1 MARST
6 IEAEAACRA
15 ELAVLDRVEHGRR
28 RGSVDIG
35 LLEEAELLFLRQYP
49 AARSIESVQRH
60 GTRAHQRGQVPVAPV
75 RGELHVEAGQQ
86 GETGGVHFVSGAV
99 VEVLQA
105 ADPEVVGDRDAG
117 EAQFVTE
124 QLGQELGRSVKGQ
137 AVDLVVRRHDR
148 SDAGLVDHGGN
159 GRQ

>member
-15 ELAVLDRVEHGRR
+15 SARSSMRVEHGRR

-35 LLEEAELLFLRQYP
+35 LLEEAEVLLLRQYP

-75 RGELHVEAGQQ
+75 GGELHVEPGQQ
-86 GETGGVHFVSGAV
+86 GETGGVRFV
-99 VEVLQA
+99 L
-105 ADPEVVGDRDAG
+105 
-117 EAQFVTE
+117 AQWWKSSRLPTP
-124 QLGQELGRSVKGQ
+124 K
-137 AVDLVVRRHDR
+137 
-148 SDAGLVDHGGN
+148 
-159 GRQ
+159 